1 MRPEAIRARPMS
13 TRTMPASVSGRASAP
28 VRGRVRVTWVPATL
42 VGAVV
47 TVVSGVEVTVV
58 PSTCSVVVV
67 DGTVMVVELTLV
79 VVVDGTLRSEEHTS
93 ELQSLMRSSYAVFCL
108 TKKQKKLQSLLLSIT

>member
-79 VVVDGTLRSEEHTS
+79 VVVDGTVVVVLNQVVVVGTDRKSTR
-93 ELQSLMRSSYAVFCL
+93 LNSSH
-108 TKKQKKLQSLLLSIT
+108 